1 LERLEILPM
10 SRLCMRCQHAAETR
24 RPATTYPAIEG
35 AAAGK
40 PRRSPRP
47 PAAGAAP

>member
-24 RPATTYPAIEG
+24 RPATTQRSKGREQASPAG
-35 AAAGK
+35 
-40 PRRSPRP
+40 PRP